1 MQKYWLMKPGM
12 AGFLAL
18 LLVILLTTSGCT
30 STSGTGSEKVV
41 VKVAVTLPPQA
52 EMVQEIGGEWVDVI
66 VVMPPGSDPHTY
78 EPGPAL
84 VAKASGADLYMALG
98 TGLLP
103 LEDTLVSRLR
113 AMNPDLV
120 VVDTSKGITYLLD
133 QEATTGNSTGSSHDM
148 QGDPEDRGV
157 GSPDP
162 HIWLSLRNAEIMSEN
177 IRDALIATDP
187 AHEKEYRENGDRY
200 TARLEDLD
208 QTIIARFSENDPGIM
223 LVTHPAWQYFARDY
237 GLHVVA
243 IDREGKEPTARDL
256 ESLILLARSNHI
268 RVVFAEAQESLRGAE
283 TIAHET
289 GGTVQVIDP
298 LAQDYLANMDR
309 VSAAFSEAGA
319 A

>member
-1 MQKYWLMKPGM
+1 MKPGM
-12 AGFLAL
+12 VGFLAL
-18 LLVILLTTSGCT
+18 LLLLLLTTSGCT
-30 STSGTGSEKVV
+30 STSGTGSEKEVV
-41 VKVAVTLPPQA
+41 MVAVTIPPQA
-52 EMVQEIGGEWVDVI
+52 EMVQEIGGNWVDVI

-84 VAKASGADLYMALG
+84 VAKASGADLYLTLG

-103 LEDTLVSRLR
+103 LEDALVSRLR

-120 VVDTSKGITYLLD
+120 VVDSSKGVTYLLD
-133 QEATTGNSTGSSHDM
+133 QEETTGNSTGSSREM
-148 QGDPEDRGV
+148 QGDPEHRGV

-177 IRDALIATDP
+177 IRDALIAADP
-187 AHEKEYRENGDRY
+187 AHEKEYRENCDRY
-200 TARLEDLD
+200 TARLKDLD
-208 QTIIARFSENDPGIM
+208 QTIIARFSENDPGII

-237 GLHVVA
+237 GLQMVA
-243 IDREGKEPTARDL
+243 IEREGKEPTAKDL

-268 RVVFAEAQESLRGAE
+268 QVVFAEAQESLRGAE
-283 TIAHET
+283 TIARET

-298 LAQDYLANMDR
+298 LARDFLANMDR
-309 VSAAFSEAGA
+309 VSAAFFEAGA